1 MKVLLRKN
9 VAGLGKVG
17 ETVEVKDGYAQ
28 NFLLP
33 QKLAT
38 LLQTTEAKNITAAL
52 AGASAQKQ
60 AEVEA
65 LRTQAKTLS
74 GQIVHF
80 TAKASTP
87 EKLFGS
93 IGATEIAQKLG
104 IDKKYVVLD
113 KPIRTFGEFSVP
125 VRFKQDIE
133 TRVTVQIEAE

>member
-52 AGASAQKQ
+52 AGASHQ
-60 AEVEA
+60 E
-65 LRTQAKTLS
+65 
-74 GQIVHF
+74 
-80 TAKASTP
+80 
-87 EKLFGS
+87 
-93 IGATEIAQKLG
+93 
-104 IDKKYVVLD
+104 
-113 KPIRTFGEFSVP
+113 
-125 VRFKQDIE
+125 
-133 TRVTVQIEAE
+133 